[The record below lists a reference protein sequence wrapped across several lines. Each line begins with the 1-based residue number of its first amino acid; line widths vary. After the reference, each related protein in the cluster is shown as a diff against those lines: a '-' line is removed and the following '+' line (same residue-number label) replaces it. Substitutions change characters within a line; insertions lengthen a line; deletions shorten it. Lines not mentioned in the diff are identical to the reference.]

1 MTQQS
6 QTNQADPQQPQ
17 KPKQPSYFA
26 TPDGMFLASALLMLA
41 SMIVALVATIALS
54 KAEFADPTAE
64 LSAKYGVYFFSILLG
79 MASVF
84 ALIAGAVRCGVYGRA
99 TRGVPQTDDGPTN
112 TDILTQLQ
120 IISDRL
126 LLSDTAKRIAYRQ
139 EDVNALREAIRD
151 DIAKKDFDAAM
162 VLVQEMSQTF
172 GYREEAEEFREQ
184 IMAARS
190 HEIDARVNV
199 LLQRLDQI
207 IAAHDFRQAMADAL
221 KIKRLYPD
229 HPRVAKL
236 DEYVRQAQEAYKHQL
251 EREFLN
257 AAQKDDVD
265 RAMELLKQ
273 LDVYL
278 TEREAEPFREV
289 ARGVIGKKRDNLG
302 VQFKMAV
309 HDKEW
314 VKAIRVGEQIIRD
327 FPNTRMAEEVRERI
341 DLLRERAAGQQA
353 AQQPS

>member
-1 MTQQS
+1 MTQEP
-6 QTNQADPQQPQ
+6 A
-17 KPKQPSYFA
+17 KRPSYFA
-26 TPDGMFLASALLMLA
+26 TPDGMFLAAALLMVASAVVALLA
-41 SMIVALVATIALS
+41 SIALS
-54 KAEFADPTAE
+54 RVTFADPAVE
-64 LSAKYGVYFFSILLG
+64 LTVKYAAYVCAVVLA
-79 MASVF
+79 MASVY
-84 ALIAGAVRCGVYGRA
+84 ALLAGAVRCGVYGRA
-99 TRGVPQTDDGPTN
+99 SRGVPGQAAGPQEG
-112 TDILTQLQ
+112 DLLTQLQ
-120 IISDRL
+120 IISDRM

-151 DIAKKDFDAAM
+151 DITKKDFDAAM

-190 HEIDARVNV
+190 SVIDARITV

-207 IAAHDFRQAMADAL
+207 IAAHDFPQAMSDAL
-221 KIKRLYPD
+221 KIKRIYPD
-229 HPRVAKL
+229 NPRVAKI
-236 DEYVRQAQEAYKHQL
+236 DEYVREAQETYKHQL
-251 EREFLN
+251 ERDFLA

-265 RAMELLKQ
+265 GAIELLKQ
-273 LDVYL
+273 LDAYL

-314 VKAIRVGEQIIRD
+314 LKAIRVGEQIIKD
-327 FPNTRMAEEVRERI
+327 FPNTRMAEEVRERL
-341 DLLRERAAGQQA
+341 DQLRERAAGQQA
-353 AQQPS
+353 AQQAR

>member
-1 MTQQS
+1 MP
-6 QTNQADPQQPQ
+6 DQPA
-17 KPKQPSYFA
+17 KRSSFFA
-26 TPDGMFLASALLMLA
+26 TPDGIFVAAALLMIA
-41 SMIVALVATIALS
+41 SAVVALAASITLAKVSFPDPATEMMAQYAAYIC
-54 KAEFADPTAE
+54 
-64 LSAKYGVYFFSILLG
+64 SILLG
-79 MASVF
+79 MASAY
-84 ALIAGAVRCGVYGRA
+84 ALIAGAVRFGVYGRA
-99 TRGVPQTDDGPTN
+99 STASQSSTEDAGDV
-112 TDILTQLQ
+112 LTQLQ
-120 IISDRL
+120 VISDRM

-139 EDVNALREAIRD
+139 EDVNALREAITD
-151 DIAKKDFDAAM
+151 DIKRKDFDAGL

-190 HEIDARVNV
+190 TVIEARITV

-207 IAAHDFRQAMADAL
+207 IAAHDFPQALSDAM
-221 KIKRLYPD
+221 KVMRIYPD
-229 HPRVAKL
+229 DARVAKL
-236 DEYVRQAQEAYKHQL
+236 DEYVREAQEAYKHQV
-251 EREFLN
+251 ERDFLA

-265 RAMELLKQ
+265 GAIQLLKM
-273 LDVYL
+273 LDSYL

-314 VKAIRVGEQIIRD
+314 LKAIRVGEQIIQD

-353 AQQPS
+353 AAQAH

>member
-1 MTQQS
+1 MPQEPAKRQS
-6 QTNQADPQQPQ
+6 F
-17 KPKQPSYFA
+17 FA
-26 TPDGMFLASALLMLA
+26 TPYGMFVASALLMIA
-41 SMIVALVATIALS
+41 SAIVALAASVVLTLVTFTEPAGILIIKYVAYLCS
-54 KAEFADPTAE
+54 
-64 LSAKYGVYFFSILLG
+64 VILA
-79 MASVF
+79 MASVYS
-84 ALIAGAVRCGVYGRA
+84 LTAGAVRCGVYGNA
-99 TRGVPQTDDGPTN
+99 SKGVPARA
-112 TDILTQLQ
+112 DINDQGDLLTQLQ
-120 IISDRL
+120 IISDRM

-151 DIAKKDFDAAM
+151 DIIKKDFDAAM

-184 IMAARS
+184 IVTARS
-190 HEIDARVNV
+190 TVIDARITV

-207 IAAHDFRQAMADAL
+207 IAAHDFPQAMSDAL
-221 KIKRLYPD
+221 KIKRIYPD
-229 HPRVAKL
+229 SERVANL
-236 DEYVRQAQEAYKHQL
+236 DEHVAKAQEDYKHLL
-251 EREFLN
+251 ERDFLA

-265 RAMELLKQ
+265 GAIELLKQ
-273 LDVYL
+273 LDNYL
-278 TEREAEPFREV
+278 SEREGEPFREV

-314 VKAIRVGEQIIRD
+314 VKSIRVGEQIIRD

-353 AQQPS
+353 AQQS

>member
-1 MTQQS
+1 MPQEPAKRQS
-6 QTNQADPQQPQ
+6 F
-17 KPKQPSYFA
+17 FA
-26 TPDGMFLASALLMLA
+26 TPDGMFVAAALMMIASA
-41 SMIVALVATIALS
+41 IVALAASVALS
-54 KAEFADPTAE
+54 QVTFTEPAAE
-64 LSAKYGVYFFSILLG
+64 LIIKYVAYICGVILA
-79 MASVF
+79 MASVYC
-84 ALIAGAVRCGVYGRA
+84 LLAGAVRCGVYGRA
-99 TRGVPQTDDGPTN
+99 SKGVPARA
-112 TDILTQLQ
+112 DINDQGDLLTQLQ
-120 IISDRL
+120 IISDRM

-151 DIAKKDFDAAM
+151 DIIKKDFDAAM

-184 IMAARS
+184 IVTARS
-190 HEIDARVNV
+190 SVIDARITV

-207 IAAHDFRQAMADAL
+207 IAAHDFPQAMSDAL
-221 KIKRLYPD
+221 KIKRIYPD
-229 HPRVAKL
+229 SERVANL
-236 DEYVRQAQEAYKHQL
+236 DEHVAKAQEDYKHQL
-251 EREFLN
+251 ERDFLA

-265 RAMELLKQ
+265 GAIELLKQ
-273 LDVYL
+273 LDNYL
-278 TEREAEPFREV
+278 SEREGEPFREV

-314 VKAIRVGEQIIRD
+314 VKSIRVGEQIIRD

-353 AQQPS
+353 AQQS

>member
-1 MTQQS
+1 MP
-6 QTNQADPQQPQ
+6 DQPA
-17 KPKQPSYFA
+17 KRNSFFA
-26 TPDGMFLASALLMLA
+26 TPDGLFVAAALLMVGSA
-41 SMIVALVATIALS
+41 VVALAASIVLS
-54 KAEFADPTAE
+54 KVSFAEPATAMVA
-64 LSAKYGVYFFSILLG
+64 SYAAYIFSILLA
-79 MASVF
+79 MAS
-84 ALIAGAVRCGVYGRA
+84 AYTLMAAAVRLGIYGRA
-99 TRGVPQTDDGPTN
+99 SARQSTAENSGDV
-112 TDILTQLQ
+112 LTQLQ
-120 IISDRL
+120 IISDRM

-139 EDVNALREAIRD
+139 EDVNALREAITD
-151 DIAKKDFDAAM
+151 DITRKDFDAAL

-184 IMAARS
+184 IMSARS
-190 HEIDARVNV
+190 TVIDARITV

-207 IAAHDFRQAMADAL
+207 IAAHDFPQALSDAL
-221 KIKRLYPD
+221 KIKRIYPENL
-229 HPRVAKL
+229 RVAQV
-236 DEYVRQAQEAYKHQL
+236 DEYVRKAQEAYKQQI
-251 EREFLN
+251 ERDFLA

-265 RAMELLKQ
+265 GAIALLTEL
-273 LDVYL
+273 DSYL

-314 VKAIRVGEQIIRD
+314 LKSIRVGEQIIRD

-353 AQQPS
+353 AQQPR

>member
-1 MTQQS
+1 MP
-6 QTNQADPQQPQ
+6 DQPAQ
-17 KPKQPSYFA
+17 RRAFFV
-26 TPDGMFLASALLMLA
+26 TPDGIFVAAVLLMVASAV
-41 SMIVALVATIALS
+41 VALAASIVLDRVS
-54 KAEFADPTAE
+54 FDDPAIG
-64 LSAKYGVYFFSILLG
+64 LMARYAAYLCSVLLG
-79 MASVF
+79 MASLY
-84 ALIAGAVRCGVYGRA
+84 ALIAGAVRFGAYGRA
-99 TRGVPQTDDGPTN
+99 SNAESSTANDTGDV
-112 TDILTQLQ
+112 LTQLQ
-120 IISDRL
+120 IISDRM

-139 EDVNALREAIRD
+139 EDVNALREAISD
-151 DIAKKDFDAAM
+151 DIKRKDFDAAL
-162 VLVQEMSQTF
+162 VLVQEMSHTF

-184 IMAARS
+184 IMTARGV
-190 HEIDARVNV
+190 EIEARITV

-207 IAAHDFRQAMADAL
+207 IAAHDFPQAL
-221 KIKRLYPD
+221 KDSLKIMRIYPD
-229 HPRVAKL
+229 VERVAKL
-236 DEYVRQAQEAYKHQL
+236 DEYVRKAQEAYKHQI
-251 EREFLN
+251 ERDFLT

-265 RAMELLKQ
+265 GAIELLKL

-314 VKAIRVGEQIIRD
+314 LKSIRVGEQIIKD

-353 AQQPS
+353 AEQAR

>member
-1 MTQQS
+1 MTQEP
-6 QTNQADPQQPQ
+6 AKRPPF
-17 KPKQPSYFA
+17 FA
-26 TPDGMFLASALLMLA
+26 SPDGMFVAAALLMIA
-41 SMIVALVATIALS
+41 SAIVALAASIALS
-54 KAEFADPTAE
+54 QVAFAEPAAE
-64 LSAKYGVYFFSILLG
+64 LTIKYVAYICSVILA

-84 ALIAGAVRCGVYGRA
+84 SMIAAAVRCGVYGRA
-99 TRGVPQTDDGPTN
+99 AKGVPANADTN
-112 TDILTQLQ
+112 EQGDLLTQLQ
-120 IISDRL
+120 IISDRM

-151 DIAKKDFDAAM
+151 DIVKKDFDAAM

-184 IMAARS
+184 IVTARS
-190 HEIDARVNV
+190 TVIEARITV

-207 IAAHDFRQAMADAL
+207 IAAHDFHQAMSDAL
-221 KIKRLYPD
+221 KIQRIYPD
-229 HPRVAKL
+229 NERVAHIA
-236 DEYVRQAQEAYKHQL
+236 EYVAKAQEDYKHQL
-251 EREFLN
+251 EREFLA

-265 RAMELLKQ
+265 GAIDLLKQ
-273 LDVYL
+273 LDAYL
-278 TEREAEPFREV
+278 TEREGEPFREV

-314 VKAIRVGEQIIRD
+314 LKSIRVGEQIIKD

-353 AQQPS
+353 AQQS

>member
-1 MTQQS
+1 MS
-6 QTNQADPQQPQ
+6 QETE
-17 KPKQPSYFA
+17 KHPSFFA
-26 TPDGMFLASALLMLA
+26 TPDGMFFAAALLLIASAGIALA
-41 SMIVALVATIALS
+41 ASIALS
-54 KAEFADPTAE
+54 KVSFDDQAVE
-64 LSAKYGVYFFSILLG
+64 LSIKYVAYLCSVILA
-79 MASVF
+79 MASLF

-99 TRGVPQTDDGPTN
+99 GKGAATQAQADGEQG
-112 TDILTQLQ
+112 DVLTQLQ
-120 IISDRL
+120 IISDRM
-126 LLSDTAKRIAYRQ
+126 LLSDTAKRIAYRN
-139 EDVNALREAIRD
+139 EDVNALREAIRE
-151 DIAKKDFDAAM
+151 DIVKKDFDAAM
-162 VLVQEMSQTF
+162 MLVQEMSQTF

-184 IMAARS
+184 IAAARS
-190 HEIDARVNV
+190 TEIDARITI

-221 KIKRLYPD
+221 KIKRIYPD
-229 HPRVAKL
+229 NPRVATI
-236 DEYVRQAQEAYKHQL
+236 DEYVSKAQLDYKQQL
-251 EREFLN
+251 ERDFLA

-265 RAMELLKQ
+265 GAIDLLKQ
-273 LDVYL
+273 LDAYL

-353 AQQPS
+353 AQA